1 MLIEYDGDSIHSATL
16 CNMAS
21 ITNILTFNGKID
33 KRQLK
38 IQATRSTEKKLVI
51 VVSND
56 LDALNL
62 LEIYL
67 KRWAIECL
75 FANLKSKGFN
85 FEDTHFTQKDRIGNL
100 TKLLAIACAIT
111 LLLGIVRSIRNP
123 IIIKKHGYKQNSYF
137 RYGLDFLI
145 NQLIQHHESAIKLI
159 LACFVDYQNWN
170 QVVIG
175 LQRQMA
181 QRTLGYKK

>member
-1 MLIEYDGDSIHSATL
+1 MLIEYDGNSIHSATL
-16 CNMAS
+16 CGMAS
-21 ITNILTFNGKID
+21 ITNILTFDGKID
-33 KRQLK
+33 NRQLK
-38 IQATRSTEKKLVI
+38 IQATRSTEQKLVI

-85 FEDTHFTQKDRIGNL
+85 FEDTHFTRQERVGNL
-100 TKLLAIACAIT
+100 TKLLALACAIT
-111 LLLGIVRSIRNP
+111 LLLGIVRATKNP

-145 NQLIQHHESAIKLI
+145 NQLIRHHEFAIKLI

-175 LQRQMA
+175 LQQQIT
-181 QRTLGYKK
+181 QRTLGHKR